1 MSDQETPAPIAIEDL
16 DRSNKASW
24 ARFEAECARL
34 QTLLNSRNLTIDDLG
49 AMLLKIEPAAGAQIS
64 EITRSLR
71 ETLAYRDQGRE
82 YFKNLAADSTPLAPS
97 RLRRLN
103 RA

>member
-1 MSDQETPAPIAIEDL
+1 MTPEVIDSAALE
-16 DRSNKASW
+16 RSNKASW
-24 ARFEAECARL
+24 ARFSNECDKL
-34 QTLLNSRNLTIDDLG
+34 QSLLSSQNLSIDDLG

-64 EITRSLR
+64 EITRNLR
-71 ETLAYRDQGRE
+71 DTLAFRDQSRE
-82 YFKNLAADSTPLAPS
+82 YFKNLAADSTPIAPS

>member
-1 MSDQETPAPIAIEDL
+1 MSQEVFDVATL

-24 ARFEAECARL
+24 ARFSNECDKL
-34 QTLLNSRNLTIDDLG
+34 QAFLSSRNLSIDDLG
-49 AMLLKIEPAAGAQIS
+49 ALLLKIDPAAGTQIS

-71 ETLAYRDQGRE
+71 ETLTFREQSRE
-82 YFKNLAADSTPLAPS
+82 YFKNLAADSAPIAPS
-97 RLRRLN
+97 RFRLLN